1 MDLQFF
7 ANKVDDLGKLKV
19 NNIGEFFKNEFG
31 LSIKNSVTKTK
42 NQYDGQS
49 IYEVTKK
56 IDSAYLKKGDRFYLD
71 NLHKD
76 HIEVFDKKGN
86 FRVVLNLD
94 GSINEAKTKK
104 AIGRRL
110 K

>member
-7 ANKVDDLGKLKV
+7 TNKTDNIAKLII

-86 FRVVLNLD
+86 FRVVLNLYA
-94 GSINEAKTKK
+94 SINEAKTKK
-104 AIGRRL
+104 RL
-110 K
+110 EEG